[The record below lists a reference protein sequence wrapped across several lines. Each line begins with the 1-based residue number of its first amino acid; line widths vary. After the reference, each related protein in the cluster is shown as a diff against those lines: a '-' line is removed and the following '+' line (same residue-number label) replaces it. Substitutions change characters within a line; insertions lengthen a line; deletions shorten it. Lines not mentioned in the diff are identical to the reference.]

1 MLKIMDTSTYFT
13 VVFMEKRQ
21 DFEML
26 ECDEKK
32 VDQADKNLIINQ
44 LNNENEYNSNEN
56 EYLADDSNDEISEKL
71 LMKSLI
77 LMII

>member
-1 MLKIMDTSTYFT
+1 MDTSTYFT